1 MPSVSQRHVEPDAE
15 PTPVEPDVA
24 DLSDPPHAAP
34 TGPSTLPAGPLAG
47 LPFDGKPKRKD
58 LPIASFS
65 GRTQPHGFD
74 SGVHAFRKRFLKEL
88 VTVQLLDGHRFTEQQ
103 CLALFILCLDG
114 DASVYM
120 NNVQLRQ
127 PDLTLDQAG
136 ALLVNRF
143 SSMLPTST
151 ILDIICASTKGAT
164 ETYQQFAV
172 RLLDMAEALPGG
184 TEVETNG
191 SVVLE
196 TFVEKAHWRFSA
208 QLGGFVRAHLALKAS
223 HLNALDAAVQELT
236 QIAKSDG
243 SQESLSR
250 LASSAPKR
258 RKTNDGQP
266 TAAASGAAM
275 AAIVVEP
282 GPIRASYHGSTFF
295 LVAVWRDYIV
305 VHGMKSKDEAKQ
317 KTSDFLHFIERQA
330 EVPVSSLKVVRTDGG
345 TEFFNADFLAF
356 VACDGGHT
364 HRSLEEA

>member
-275 AAIVVEP
+275 AAVVE
-282 GPIRASYHGSTFF
+282 R
-295 LVAVWRDYIV
+295 
-305 VHGMKSKDEAKQ
+305 KQ
-317 KTSDFLHFIERQA
+317 KPSGGRWGGQGRGRGRGRGGRGGRGHPA
-330 EVPVSSLKVVRTDGG
+330 EGR
-345 TEFFNADFLAF
+345 
-356 VACDGGHT
+356 GHT
-364 HRSLEEA
+364 SRADAPATPNTTCFLRGAKGHKSFECPTNTNAEHKLQGAVLAAVTDDE

>member
-1 MPSVSQRHVEPDAE
+1 MSRRSPRLSAAAPRRAAGAQPPAVAHGGRSPRTPRRAAGAHATAVAPDDGTAPSVSHRHVEPDAE

-34 TGPSTLPAGPLAG
+34 TGPSPLPAGPLAG
-47 LPFDGKPKRKD
+47 LPFGGKPKRKD

-136 ALLVNRF
+136 ALLGNRF

-151 ILDIICASTKGAT
+151 ILDIIRASTKGAT
-164 ETYQQFAV
+164 ETYQQFAA
-172 RLLDMAEALPGG
+172 RLLGMAEALPGG
-184 TEVETNG
+184 TEVETNA

-196 TFVEKAHWRFSA
+196 TFVEKAYWRFSA
-208 QLGGFVRAHLALKAS
+208 QLGGFS
-223 HLNALDAAVQELT
+223 
-236 QIAKSDG
+236 
-243 SQESLSR
+243 
-250 LASSAPKR
+250 
-258 RKTNDGQP
+258 
-266 TAAASGAAM
+266 
-275 AAIVVEP
+275 
-282 GPIRASYHGSTFF
+282 
-295 LVAVWRDYIV
+295 
-305 VHGMKSKDEAKQ
+305 
-317 KTSDFLHFIERQA
+317 
-330 EVPVSSLKVVRTDGG
+330 
-345 TEFFNADFLAF
+345 
-356 VACDGGHT
+356 
-364 HRSLEEA
+364 

>member
-136 ALLVNRF
+136 ALLVNDA
-143 SSMLPTST
+143 S
-151 ILDIICASTKGAT
+151 DI
-164 ETYQQFAV
+164 
-172 RLLDMAEALPGG
+172 D
-184 TEVETNG
+184 
-191 SVVLE
+191 
-196 TFVEKAHWRFSA
+196 
-208 QLGGFVRAHLALKAS
+208 
-223 HLNALDAAVQELT
+223 
-236 QIAKSDG
+236 
-243 SQESLSR
+243 
-250 LASSAPKR
+250 
-258 RKTNDGQP
+258 
-266 TAAASGAAM
+266 
-275 AAIVVEP
+275 
-282 GPIRASYHGSTFF
+282 
-295 LVAVWRDYIV
+295 
-305 VHGMKSKDEAKQ
+305 
-317 KTSDFLHFIERQA
+317 
-330 EVPVSSLKVVRTDGG
+330 
-345 TEFFNADFLAF
+345 
-356 VACDGGHT
+356 HT
-364 HRSLEEA
+364 